1 MSRQIGDPEQGHA
14 VAGVKVDDAV
24 RRAVMVCID
33 RLNAEVKKVAGCL
46 TPAPFADMGAFR
58 NPPPVNKNSS
68 KVEIDSTAEIRRSAV
83 TGAMLKASAVLCK
96 YQDFHTKPLTLES
109 LVVIL
114 CISYV

>member
-1 MSRQIGDPEQGHA
+1 VSRQIGDPEQGHA

-24 RRAVMVCID
+24 RRAVMVCTD
-33 RLNAEVKKVAGCL
+33 RLNAEVEKVAGCL
-46 TPAPFADMGAFR
+46 KPAPFADMGAFR
-58 NPPPVNKNSS
+58 NPPPVNKNSGS

-83 TGAMLKASAVLCK
+83 TGAKASAVLCK
-96 YQDFHTKPLTLES
+96 YHDFHTKPLTLES